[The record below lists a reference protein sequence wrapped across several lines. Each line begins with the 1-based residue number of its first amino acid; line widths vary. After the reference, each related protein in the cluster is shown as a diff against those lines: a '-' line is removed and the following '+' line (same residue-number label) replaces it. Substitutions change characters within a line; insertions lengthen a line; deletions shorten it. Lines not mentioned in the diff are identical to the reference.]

1 MKAILTGMKGTVAP
15 YVAREWESLG
25 NTAVAWDRD
34 LVPSEDRDAAEKF
47 IAEVQ
52 PDVFFH
58 IGMGSPEWAAML
70 AEICASHG
78 IRFTFTGTVSVYG
91 EHQHGPFAPDD
102 IPEPSDDYGRYKLEC
117 ERQILDK
124 NPEALIVRIGWQ
136 IGDAPG
142 SNNMVDFFDR
152 QMLEKGVIEAN
163 VNWVPGCSLL
173 PDTARTLVELTNKKS
188 SGLYHLDANYGLNHF
203 LLALGM
209 SNMHGFD
216 WTIEPIAGAAKNTLM
231 HDPRVNIKK
240 LSEYPEYHFTSDV
253 LESPPYP

>member
-25 NTAVAWDRD
+25 NIAVAWDRD
-34 LVPSEDRDAAEKF
+34 VVPSEDRTAAEKF
-47 IAEVQ
+47 IGETQ

-70 AEICASHG
+70 AEICASRG

-91 EHQHGPFAPDD
+91 EHQQGPFAPEDL
-102 IPEPSDDYGRYKLEC
+102 PEPGDDYGRYKLDC
-117 ERQILDK
+117 ERQILAVNAD
-124 NPEALIVRIGWQ
+124 ALIVRIGWQ

-152 QMLEKGVIEAN
+152 QMRETGCIKAN
-163 VNWVPGCSLL
+163 VNWIPGCSLL
-173 PDTARTLVELTNKKS
+173 KDTAKTLVQMTVAGAK
-188 SGLYHLDANYGLNHF
+188 GLYHLDSNYGLNHF

-209 SNMHGFD
+209 SNQNGFD
-216 WTIEPIAGAAKNTLM
+216 WTIEPFAGEHKNTLM
-231 HDPRVNIKK
+231 RDPRVQIPS
-240 LSEYPEYHFTSDV
+240 LSEYPAFHFTTDV